1 VSDTVQQAV
10 AATQQAIV
18 RVLTEGIDL
27 QSLSV
32 DERKKLA
39 DELRKGSAHETE
51 KIVRLG
57 LPRIMRLKEFAV
69 YSLTPN
75 ANLTSCCSTSTN
87 FRIVGTVWD
96 CFFQRATI
104 SIWPAS
110 SASR

>member
-1 VSDTVQQAV
+1 VSDTVQQAL

-51 KIVRLG
+51 KIVPLG
-57 LPRIMRLKEFAV
+57 LPRIIRLKENAPELD
-69 YSLTPN
+69 YSSFLRQN
-75 ANLTSCCSTSTN
+75 RYWKTN
-87 FRIVGTVWD
+87 YFVMEVERS
-96 CFFQRATI
+96 F
-104 SIWPAS
+104 
-110 SASR
+110 

>member
-57 LPRIMRLKEFAV
+57 LPRIIRLKENAPELD
-69 YSLTPN
+69 YSSFLRQNRYWKTNYRRIEALCWLGNEIEQTN
-75 ANLTSCCSTSTN
+75 ASN
-87 FRIVGTVWD
+87 
-96 CFFQRATI
+96 
-104 SIWPAS
+104 PAEF
-110 SASR
+110 